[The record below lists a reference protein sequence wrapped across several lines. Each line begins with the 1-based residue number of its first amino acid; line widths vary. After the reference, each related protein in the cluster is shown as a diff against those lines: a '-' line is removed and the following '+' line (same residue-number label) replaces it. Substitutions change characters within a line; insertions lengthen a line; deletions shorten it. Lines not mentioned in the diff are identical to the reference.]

1 MMNPF
6 LVNKEFELQVATV
19 ITNSTQ
25 KSGARILRT
34 TEEFLVEVQKKV
46 TVYKTGNNAQYTA
59 YLFSMNRYAR
69 DIYLYMQANI
79 GEDQDTIKL
88 DSEKICEVCDM
99 GRDSYYKGIDDLK
112 TNSIITVF
120 KANTFWINPFILF
133 RGDRLAYYTE
143 QCPDCINKVVIV
155 NSTANQDKSA

>member
-19 ITNSTQ
+19 ISTNTQ
-25 KSGARILRT
+25 KTGARILRT

-46 TVYKTGNNAQYTA
+46 SVYKTGNNAQYTA

-69 DIYLYMQANI
+69 DIYLYIQANL

-112 TNSIITVF
+112 SNSIITIF
-120 KANTFWINPFILF
+120 KANSFWINPFILF

-155 NSTANQDKSA
+155 NSTVKQEKPA